1 MTRQRHVPALDP
13 DAAALAELRSRQRN
27 AKTMRETGLDAVR
40 AGLESLPHPQG
51 MPAMES
57 VTDHVISCDH
67 GDLPVRVY
75 SPVPGAVLPGI
86 VYFHGGGMVMGSN
99 HSFEPFARNI
109 AAYTGH
115 RVVAVDYH
123 LAPEYPPPA
132 QADDAYAA
140 TEWTAKYAADLGIAP
155 DRISV
160 AGDSAGG
167 TLAALVALRARDHG
181 GPRLLC
187 QVLMYGGLDRD
198 MAAESMSQFAHA
210 PGLSRDD
217 VFYLHDLARAGQP
230 GPATADEVPAY
241 ADDLSGLPSA
251 IIAVGELDPI
261 RDWSER
267 YARRLWEAGV
277 QATVTRYPGVGHGFL
292 MQMYHLARGRQAL
305 AEIAGVL
312 RAKVAHPLPWQTADK
327 SHE

>member
-1 MTRQRHVPALDP
+1 MTRHRHVPAPDP
-13 DAAALAELRSRQRN
+13 DAAALADLRTRQRN
-27 AKTMRETGLDAVR
+27 GKTMRETGLDAVR
-40 AGLESLPHPQG
+40 AGLEALPHPQD
-51 MPAMES
+51 MPGMES
-57 VTDHVISCDH
+57 VTERTVSCAH
-67 GDLPVRVY
+67 GEMPVRVY
-75 SPVPGAVLPGI
+75 SPVPGEVLPGI

-99 HSFEPFARNI
+99 HSFEPFARNL

-123 LAPEYPPPA
+123 LAPEHPPPG
-132 QADDAYAA
+132 QIDDAYAA
-140 TEWTAKYAADLGIAP
+140 TEWTAKHAADLGIAP
-155 DRISV
+155 DCISV

-167 TLAALVALRARDHG
+167 TLAALVALRARDRG

-198 MAAESMSQFAHA
+198 MAAESMSLFADA
-210 PGLSRDD
+210 AGLTRDD
-217 VFYLHDLARAGQP
+217 VFYLHGLARAGQP
-230 GPATADEVPAY
+230 DPTSADEVPAY
-241 ADDLSGLPSA
+241 ADDLSGLPPA

-267 YARRLWEAGV
+267 YARRLWDAGV
-277 QATVTRYPGVGHGFL
+277 QTTVTRYPGVGHGFL

-312 RAKVAHPLPWQTADK
+312 RAKAEHPLPW
-327 SHE
+327 